1 MEANIG
7 FAVIAT
13 NGIFDH
19 RDWFIAVCPDNKKV
33 ARQLRCKRSPSIDG
47 VYEIKMN
54 QRDVKDFNRVK
65 DQFKMAESCDFGV
78 VYEYIQKPLKESV
91 TKYKIQSYEDKLEML
106 KKWYHKKPTDLVN
119 IQMSDTRKKL
129 NDLKMRLLQA

>member
-1 MEANIG
+1 
-7 FAVIAT
+7 
-13 NGIFDH
+13 
-19 RDWFIAVCPDNKKV
+19 
-33 ARQLRCKRSPSIDG
+33 KRSPSIDG